1 MGILPD
7 PSLSLSP
14 GCGGGIVA
22 GSEASPMA
30 LTGRLKR
37 WLLAEIVEDVPGPEA
52 KEGRSEQHSW
62 WQVICLTG
70 VDYFSTL
77 GYIPG
82 IAVLA
87 AGALSPVAT
96 LLIVLLTL
104 FGALP
109 MYRRVAEESPN
120 GQGSILM
127 LERLLSFWR
136 GKVLVL
142 CLLGFVA
149 TGWLVTIT
157 LSAADAAIHVAENPL
172 APSYLHD
179 QEVLITLVLLVLLG
193 IGIAIFIVGAYLLLN
208 LVVVGVGFYEIFTH
222 PQTVADW
229 QRALLTNY
237 GNPLLMVGASLL
249 VFPQLALGLS
259 GFETGVGM
267 MPLVRGEEGDDPERP
282 EARIRNTRRMLTVAA
297 LIMSFYLITTSFV
310 TTLLIPAREVAPG
323 GSANGRALA
332 YVAHNYLGEA
342 LGTVYDLS
350 TILILAFA
358 GASAMAGLLNIVPR
372 YLPRY
377 GMAPEWARAMRPL
390 VLVYTAVAVVVT
402 IIFSADVDA
411 QAGAYATGVLAMMSS
426 AAFAVM
432 LSAWRGGSRF
442 PAIASGLVTAVF
454 MYALVANEVKRPDGI
469 LISLFFI
476 GAIVATSLIS
486 RVYRSLELRQER
498 IELDETALRF
508 IEEASHKGEIHI
520 VANRRQA
527 GDEAEY
533 DHKEKE
539 QREDNHIPKDVPIIF
554 LEVDVEDA
562 SEFEDV
568 LEVKGVE
575 VGEHKVMRA
584 VSSVVPN
591 AIAALLLHL
600 RDTTGKTPHCYFG
613 WTEGNPIV
621 YLFRFLLPSPT
632 RSCAKPNPMAR
643 GARPFT
649 SAADDS
655 NFLELRFGEVR
666 ILGILGSMP
675 LL

>member
-1 MGILPD
+1 M
-7 PSLSLSP
+7 
-14 GCGGGIVA
+14 
-22 GSEASPMA
+22 
-30 LTGRLKR
+30 TNKR
-37 WLLAEIVEDVPGPEA
+37 TTPKMRPAERVKHWLLAEVVEDVPGPQA
-52 KEGRSEQHSW
+52 KEGRSEQHPW
-62 WQVICLTG
+62 WQVVCLTG

-82 IAVLA
+82 IAALA
-87 AGALSPVAT
+87 AGALSPFAT
-96 LLIVLLTL
+96 LFIVLLTL

-109 MYRRVAEESPN
+109 MYRRVAEQSPS
-120 GQGSILM
+120 GQGSISM

-157 LSAADAAIHVAENPL
+157 LSAADAAIHVVENPL
-172 APSYLHD
+172 VPSILHN
-179 QEVLITLVLLVLLG
+179 QEVLVTLILLAALG
-193 IGIAIFIVGAYLLLN
+193 VIFLKGFEEAIGIAIFIVGAYLILN
-208 LVVVGVGFYEIFTH
+208 LLVVGVGFYEIATH
-222 PQTVADW
+222 PQQIVSW
-229 QRALLTNY
+229 QDALFTNY
-237 GNPLLMVGASLL
+237 GNPLLIVGVSLL
-249 VFPQLALGLS
+249 AFPRLALGLS

-267 MPLVRGEEGDDPERP
+267 MPLVRGGEGDDPERP
-282 EARIRNTRRMLTVAA
+282 EGRIRNTRRMLTVAA

-310 TTLLIPAREVAPG
+310 TTLLIPARELAPG

-332 YVAHNYLGEA
+332 YVAHSYLGEA

-377 GMAPEWARAMRPL
+377 GMAPEWARAIRPL
-390 VLVYTAVAVVVT
+390 VLVYTAIAVIVT

-426 AAFAVM
+426 AAFAVT
-432 LSAWRGGSRF
+432 LSSWRGGSRL
-442 PAIASGLVTAVF
+442 PAIAFGVVTVVF

-469 LISLFFI
+469 LISLLFI
-476 GAIVATSLIS
+476 GAIVATSLVS
-486 RVYRSLELRQER
+486 RVYRSLELRQEH

-508 IEEASHKGEIHI
+508 IEEAAHGDEIHI

-527 GDEAEY
+527 GDKAEY
-533 DHKEKE
+533 DRKETK
-539 QREDNHIPKDVPIIF
+539 QREDNHIPRNVPIIF
-554 LEVDVEDA
+554 LEVDVDDA
-562 SEFEDV
+562 SEFEEV
-568 LEVKGVE
+568 LEIRGVE
-575 VGEHKVMRA
+575 VGGHKVMRG

-613 WTEGNPIV
+613 WTQGNPIV
-621 YLFRFLLPSPT
+621 YLFRFLL
-632 RSCAKPNPMAR
+632 
-643 GARPFT
+643 
-649 SAADDS
+649 
-655 NFLELRFGEVR
+655 FGEGDTAPITHEVLR
-666 ILGILGSMP
+666 EAEPDAGKRPAVHVGGR
-675 LL
+675 

>member
-1 MGILPD
+1 MPD
-7 PSLSLSP
+7 ASLSLSP
-14 GCGGGIVA
+14 GFGGSVVSR
-22 GSEASPMA
+22 SEPSLKASA
-30 LTGRLKR
+30 GRLKR
-37 WLLAEIVEDVPGPEA
+37 WLLAEVVEDVPGPEA
-52 KEGRSEQHSW
+52 KEGRSEQHPW
-62 WQVICLTG
+62 WQVVCLTG

-82 IAVLA
+82 IAALA
-87 AGALSPVAT
+87 AGALSPLAT
-96 LLIVLLTL
+96 LFIVLLTL

-109 MYRRVAEESPN
+109 MYRRVASESPN
-120 GQGSILM
+120 GQGSIAM

-157 LSAADAAIHVAENPL
+157 LSAADAAVHVTENPL
-172 APSYLHD
+172 VSSFLHD
-179 QEVLITLVLLVLLG
+179 REVLITLVLLAVLGAIFLKG
-193 IGIAIFIVGAYLLLN
+193 FKEAIGIAIFIVGAYLILN
-208 LVVVGVGFYEIFTH
+208 LLVVGVGFYEIATH
-222 PQTVADW
+222 PQKVVRW
-229 QRALLTNY
+229 QDALLTNY

-259 GFETGVGM
+259 GFETGVGL
-267 MPLVRGEEGDDPERP
+267 MPLVRGDEGDDPQHP
-282 EARIRNTRRMLTVAA
+282 EGRIRNTRKMLTVAA

-310 TTLLIPAREVAPG
+310 TTLLIPARELVPG

-332 YVAHNYLGEA
+332 YVAHNYLGDA
-342 LGTVYDLS
+342 IGTVYDLS

-377 GMAPEWARAMRPL
+377 GMAPEWARAIRPL
-390 VLVYTAVAVVVT
+390 VLIYTAVAVVVT

-426 AAFAVM
+426 AAFAVT
-432 LSAWRGGSRF
+432 LSSWRRGSMS
-442 PAIASGLVTAVF
+442 PAIAFGLVTAVF

-469 LISLFFI
+469 VISLFFI

-508 IEEASHKGEIHI
+508 IEEASYKGEIHI

-527 GDEAEY
+527 GNKSEY
-533 DHKEKE
+533 DNKEKE
-539 QREDNHIPKDVPIIF
+539 QREDNHIPPNVPILF

-600 RDTTGKTPHCYFG
+600 RDKTGKTPHCYFG

-621 YLFRFLLPSPT
+621 YLFRFLL
-632 RSCAKPNPMAR
+632 
-643 GARPFT
+643 
-649 SAADDS
+649 
-655 NFLELRFGEVR
+655 FGEGDTAPVTHEVLR
-666 ILGILGSMP
+666 EAEPDGTRRPAVHVGGR
-675 LL
+675 

>member
-1 MGILPD
+1 MLFR
-7 PSLSLSP
+7 
-14 GCGGGIVA
+14 
-22 GSEASPMA
+22 SEV
-30 LTGRLKR
+30 
-37 WLLAEIVEDVPGPEA
+37 VEDVPGPEA
-52 KEGRSEQHSW
+52 KEGRSEQHPW
-62 WQVICLTG
+62 WQVVCLTG

-82 IAVLA
+82 IAALA
-87 AGALSPVAT
+87 AGALSPIAT
-96 LLIVLLTL
+96 LFIVLLTL

-109 MYRRVAEESPN
+109 IYRRVAEESPN
-120 GQGSILM
+120 GQGSISM
-127 LERLLSFWR
+127 LERLLSFWK

-157 LSAADAAIHVAENPL
+157 LSAADAAVHVVENPL
-172 APSYLHD
+172 VPSFLHD
-179 QEVLITLVLLVLLG
+179 REVLITLVLLTLLG
-193 IGIAIFIVGAYLLLN
+193 AIFLKGFKEVIGIAVFIVGAYLILN
-208 LVVVGVGFYEIFTH
+208 LIVVGVGFYEIATH
-222 PQTVADW
+222 PQKVVRW
-229 QRALLTNY
+229 QDALFTNY

-249 VFPQLALGLS
+249 VFPRLALGLS

-267 MPLVRGEEGDDPERP
+267 MPLVRGAEGDDPERP
-282 EARIRNTRRMLTVAA
+282 RGRIRDTRKMLTVAA
-297 LIMSFYLITTSFV
+297 LIMSFYLITTSLV
-310 TTLLIPAREVAPG
+310 TTLLIPVRELAPG

-342 LGTVYDLS
+342 LGTAYDVS

-377 GMAPEWARAMRPL
+377 GMAPEWARAIRPL
-390 VLVYTAVAVVVT
+390 VLVYTTIAVVVT

-426 AAFAVM
+426 AAFAVT
-432 LSAWRGGSRF
+432 LSAWRGGSRL
-442 PAIASGLVTAVF
+442 PAIMFGLVTAVF
-454 MYALVANEVKRPDGI
+454 VYALVANEVKRPDGI
-469 LISLFFI
+469 VISLFFI
-476 GAIVATSLIS
+476 GAIVATSLVS

-498 IELDETALRF
+498 IEMDEIALRF
-508 IEEASHKGEIHI
+508 VQEASDGDEIHL

-527 GDEAEY
+527 GDEEEY
-533 DHKEKE
+533 DNKELE
-539 QREDNHIPKDVPIIF
+539 QREDNHIPKDVPILF
-554 LEVDVEDA
+554 LEVNVDDA
-562 SEFEDV
+562 SEFEEV

-621 YLFRFLLPSPT
+621 YLFRFLL
-632 RSCAKPNPMAR
+632 
-643 GARPFT
+643 
-649 SAADDS
+649 
-655 NFLELRFGEVR
+655 FGEGDTAPITHEVLR
-666 ILGILGSMP
+666 EAEPDGTRRPAIHVGGR
-675 LL
+675 

>member
-1 MGILPD
+1 MRPAER
-7 PSLSLSP
+7 
-14 GCGGGIVA
+14 V
-22 GSEASPMA
+22 
-30 LTGRLKR
+30 KH
-37 WLLAEIVEDVPGPEA
+37 WLLAEVVEDVPGPQA
-52 KEGRSEQHSW
+52 KEGRSEQHPW
-62 WQVICLTG
+62 WQVVCLTG

-82 IAVLA
+82 IAALA
-87 AGALSPVAT
+87 AGALSPFAT
-96 LLIVLLTL
+96 LFIVLLTL

-109 MYRRVAEESPN
+109 MYRRVAEQSPS
-120 GQGSILM
+120 GQGSISM

-157 LSAADAAIHVAENPL
+157 LSAADAAIHVVENPL
-172 APSYLHD
+172 VPSILHN
-179 QEVLITLVLLVLLG
+179 QEVLVTLILLAALG
-193 IGIAIFIVGAYLLLN
+193 VIFLKGFEEAIGIAIFIVGAYLILN
-208 LVVVGVGFYEIFTH
+208 LLVVGVGFYEIATH
-222 PQTVADW
+222 PQQIVSW
-229 QRALLTNY
+229 QDALFTNY
-237 GNPLLMVGASLL
+237 GNPLLIVGVSLL
-249 VFPQLALGLS
+249 AFPRLALGLS

-267 MPLVRGEEGDDPERP
+267 MPLVRGGEGDDPERP
-282 EARIRNTRRMLTVAA
+282 EGRIRNTRRMLTVAA

-310 TTLLIPAREVAPG
+310 TTLLIPARELAPG

-332 YVAHNYLGEA
+332 YVAHSYLGEA

-377 GMAPEWARAMRPL
+377 GMAPEWARAIRPL
-390 VLVYTAVAVVVT
+390 VLVYTAIAVIVT

-426 AAFAVM
+426 AAFAVT
-432 LSAWRGGSRF
+432 LSSWRGGSRL
-442 PAIASGLVTAVF
+442 PAIAFGVVTVVF

-486 RVYRSLELRQER
+486 RVYRSLELRQEH
-498 IELDETALRF
+498 IELDEATLRF
-508 IEEASHKGEIHI
+508 IEEAAHGDEIHI

-533 DHKEKE
+533 DHKETK
-539 QREDNHIPKDVPIIF
+539 QREDNHIPRDVPIIF
-554 LEVDVEDA
+554 LEVDVDDA
-562 SEFEDV
+562 SEFEEV
-568 LEVKGVE
+568 LEIRGVE
-575 VGEHKVMRA
+575 VGGHKVMRG

-613 WTEGNPIV
+613 WTQGNPIV
-621 YLFRFLLPSPT
+621 YLFRFLL
-632 RSCAKPNPMAR
+632 
-643 GARPFT
+643 
-649 SAADDS
+649 
-655 NFLELRFGEVR
+655 FGEGDTAPIAHEVLR
-666 ILGILGSMP
+666 EAEPDAGKRPAVHVGGR
-675 LL
+675 

>member
-1 MGILPD
+1 LPD
-7 PSLSLSP
+7 ASSLSLSP
-14 GCGGGIVA
+14 GFGGGVVS
-22 GSEASPMA
+22 GSKGMLKAP
-30 LTGRLKR
+30 TGRLKR
-37 WLLAEIVEDVPGPEA
+37 WLLAEVVEDVPGPEV

-62 WQVICLTG
+62 WQVVCLTG

-77 GYIPG
+77 GYRPG
-82 IAVLA
+82 IAALA
-87 AGALSPVAT
+87 AGALSPIAT
-96 LLIVLLTL
+96 LFIVLLTL

-109 MYRRVAEESPN
+109 MYRRVAKESPN
-120 GQGSILM
+120 GQGSLSM
-127 LERLLSFWR
+127 LERLLSFWS

-157 LSAADAAIHVAENPL
+157 LSAADAAIHVVENPL
-172 APSYLHD
+172 VPSFLHGR
-179 QEVLITLVLLVLLG
+179 EVLITLVLLAFLG
-193 IGIAIFIVGAYLLLN
+193 AVFLKGFKEAIGIAVFIVGAYLLLN
-208 LVVVGVGFYEIFTH
+208 LLVVGVGFYEIATR
-222 PQTVADW
+222 PQEIVRW
-229 QRALLTNY
+229 QDALFTNY
-237 GNPLLMVGASLL
+237 GNPLLMLGASLL

-267 MPLVRGEEGDDPERP
+267 MPLVRGDEGDEPRRP
-282 EARIRNTRRMLTVAA
+282 EGRIRNTRRMLTVAA

-310 TTLLIPAREVAPG
+310 TTLLIPARELEPG

-332 YVAHNYLGEA
+332 YVAHNYLGDA
-342 LGTVYDLS
+342 LGTVYDVS

-377 GMAPEWARAMRPL
+377 GMAPEWARAIRPL
-390 VLVYTAVAVVVT
+390 VLVYTTIAVVVT
-402 IIFSADVDA
+402 IVFSADVDA
-411 QAGAYATGVLAMMSS
+411 QAGAYATGVLAMMCS
-426 AAFAVM
+426 AAFAVT
-432 LSAWRGGSRF
+432 LSTWRGGSRL
-442 PAIASGLVTAVF
+442 PAIMFGLVTAVF
-454 MYALVANEVKRPDGI
+454 VYALVANEIKRPDGI
-469 LISLFFI
+469 VISLFFI
-476 GAIVATSLIS
+476 GAIVATSLVS

-498 IELDETALRF
+498 IEMDKTALRF
-508 IEEASHKGEIHI
+508 IEEVSHEGELHI

-533 DHKEKE
+533 DAKARE
-539 QREDNHIPKDVPIIF
+539 QREDNHIPKDAPIIF
-554 LEVDVEDA
+554 LEVAVDDA

-575 VGEHKVMRA
+575 VGGHKIMRA

-621 YLFRFLLPSPT
+621 YLFRFLL
-632 RSCAKPNPMAR
+632 
-643 GARPFT
+643 
-649 SAADDS
+649 
-655 NFLELRFGEVR
+655 FGEGDTAPVTHEVLR
-666 ILGILGSMP
+666 EAEPDGTRRPAVHVGGR
-675 LL
+675 